1 MLYFMGRAKETKTYC
16 SKFYAFIAF
25 ITIIKIILMSIC
37 SSDYQDKLF
46 LPFVMDFVNNGGNVY
61 DRFYLK
67 GINNAFPY
75 PPVMLLIQ
83 SISGVIIKT
92 FKITNYAGVNFVF
105 KLPSFIIDVV
115 SVYFL
120 GKIYSDKR
128 RYVAVFYYASPIVIY
143 AVYMH
148 GQLDII
154 PTMLMLFAICI
165 LASKKEHR
173 YLMGTILTIAALLCK
188 LHILAVIPIVVMY
201 IWNRDGIKKAL
212 TYGICVC
219 CGTILGMLPFM
230 SEGFIK
236 CVLLNTEQSVLTQVT
251 FDFAT
256 VKLYIPIVAVLIIY
270 LLCFKLNFI
279 NQALFINLC
288 SMVFAVFLVVC
299 PPMPGWYIWI
309 VPYIAI
315 FFARIDEEK
324 YKNIVIYIFLN
335 LVYLIYFICLHRRV
349 YVDLYVCRMDCSFL
363 KIENQDMVN
372 FFFTLMSG
380 TLIYIVFSMYKLG
393 IASNTLYKRKNT
405 PFTLGIAGDSG
416 AGKSTMISIVEK
428 CLGTKNLLFIEGDGD
443 HRWERGDEYWN
454 NYTALNPKANYLYRQ
469 ADDLK
474 QLRAGSSVRRVDYDH
489 NTGKFTEKRK
499 IKVKKYLI
507 LCGLH
512 SMYLPQTRKNLDL
525 KIYMDADETL
535 RRYWKIQRDISKR
548 GYTKAAI
555 IKQIEERMSDAEKYI
570 YPQKKF
576 ADMVVC
582 YYDKTLK
589 DCMADNHE
597 VKMSMKLTV
606 GASINIE
613 PLVDELKLNGILVGF
628 DYSDDL
634 QHQIIDID
642 ADNLE
647 DIKLPIEKI
656 ANRIIPQLDEITREN
671 FEQNISG
678 TEGIIILFLLLLIS
692 SSMQGG

>member
-1 MLYFMGRAKETKTYC
+1 
-16 SKFYAFIAF
+16 
-25 ITIIKIILMSIC
+25 
-37 SSDYQDKLF
+37 
-46 LPFVMDFVNNGGNVY
+46 
-61 DRFYLK
+61 
-67 GINNAFPY
+67 
-75 PPVMLLIQ
+75 
-83 SISGVIIKT
+83 
-92 FKITNYAGVNFVF
+92 
-105 KLPSFIIDVV
+105 
-115 SVYFL
+115 
-120 GKIYSDKR
+120 
-128 RYVAVFYYASPIVIY
+128 
-143 AVYMH
+143 
-148 GQLDII
+148 
-154 PTMLMLFAICI
+154 
-165 LASKKEHR
+165 
-173 YLMGTILTIAALLCK
+173 
-188 LHILAVIPIVVMY
+188 
-201 IWNRDGIKKAL
+201 
-212 TYGICVC
+212 
-219 CGTILGMLPFM
+219 
-230 SEGFIK
+230 
-236 CVLLNTEQSVLTQVT
+236 
-251 FDFAT
+251 
-256 VKLYIPIVAVLIIY
+256 
-270 LLCFKLNFI
+270 
-279 NQALFINLC
+279 
-288 SMVFAVFLVVC
+288 
-299 PPMPGWYIWI
+299 
-309 VPYIAI
+309 
-315 FFARIDEEK
+315 
-324 YKNIVIYIFLN
+324 
-335 LVYLIYFICLHRRV
+335 
-349 YVDLYVCRMDCSFL
+349 
-363 KIENQDMVN
+363 
-372 FFFTLMSG
+372 
-380 TLIYIVFSMYKLG
+380 
-393 IASNTLYKRKNT
+393 
-405 PFTLGIAGDSG
+405 
-416 AGKSTMISIVEK
+416 MISIVEK